1 MASVS
6 GDAIRP
12 MFQDALEML
21 RLTWASFRRPDVS
34 ALEKAA
40 TLGESIHTREKEL
53 TRLLLA
59 QSAPEQLRFV
69 PGHLERIGDA
79 IEGLLRCLHTM
90 QAEGTLFTDRGVRE
104 VNRLFGKAVELLE
117 CARDL
122 MLTGNRVLAA
132 HASGEIQHDPGMN
145 TLVAP
150 IAGGAEILTQVLRA
164 LDAEGVTVED
174 IGLRR
179 PTLDDVFLTI
189 TGRHAE
195 EETTKDG
202 KPGEPGG
209 ER

>member
-132 HASGEIQHDPGMN
+132 HVAGESGRFQELADEF
-145 TLVAP
+145 A
-150 IAGGAEILTQVLRA
+150 RA
-164 LDAEGVTVED
+164 HEERLIEGVCMPRASSAYLAILDYLREVVRHTHRIAERLAPAVESA
-174 IGLRR
+174 G
-179 PTLDDVFLTI
+179 P
-189 TGRHAE
+189 
-195 EETTKDG
+195 
-202 KPGEPGG
+202 
-209 ER
+209 

>member
-6 GDAIRP
+6 GDGIRP

-21 RLTWASFRRPDVS
+21 RLTWASFRRHDVS

-40 TLGESIHTREKEL
+40 MLGESIHAREKEL

-59 QSAPEQLRFV
+59 QSASEQLHFV

-104 VNRLFGKAVELLE
+104 VNTLFGKAVELIE

-122 MLTGNRVLAA
+122 MFTGNRVLAA
-132 HASGEIQHDPGMN
+132 HVAGEGDRFPELADECARAHEERPSRASACRAHRAPTSRFSTTSGKWCGTP
-145 TLVAP
+145 VASRNVWP
-150 IAGGAEILTQVLRA
+150 
-164 LDAEGVTVED
+164 
-174 IGLRR
+174 R
-179 PTLDDVFLTI
+179 PPS
-189 TGRHAE
+189 RPAPE
-195 EETTKDG
+195 EE
-202 KPGEPGG
+202 
-209 ER
+209 R

>member
-6 GDAIRP
+6 GDGIRP

-21 RLTWASFRRPDVS
+21 RLTWASFRRHDVS

-40 TLGESIHTREKEL
+40 TLGESIHAREKEL

-104 VNRLFGKAVELLE
+104 VNTLFGKAVELIE

-132 HASGEIQHDPGMN
+132 HVAGESDRFQELADEC
-145 TLVAP
+145 A
-150 IAGGAEILTQVLRA
+150 RA
-164 LDAEGVTVED
+164 HEERLIEGVCMPRASSAYLAILD
-174 IGLRR
+174 YLRE
-179 PTLDDVFLTI
+179 VV
-189 TGRHAE
+189 RHARRIAE
-195 EETTKDG
+195 RLASAA
-202 KPGEPGG
+202 EPAGP
-209 ER
+209 